1 MDKTTKYMASS
12 IIGAAFTFIIALLIK
27 HSFIVIPN
35 AEAET
40 ILLPTASS
48 IWESLKL
55 IFWPSLLFFMLQFIL
70 FGHKDSDH
78 LPMAAASLA
87 FGVIAAATAYYFLLG
102 ATGTDSIDIALIFGM
117 LTTYVSS
124 YLLMRDGALGSNGAI
139 ITGGVLY
146 ADLIAMFV
154 YFSFRAPEIPIFIG

>member
-27 HSFIVIPN
+27 HAFIVITN
-35 AEAET
+35 AEAEM
-40 ILLPTASS
+40 ILLPTAGS

-70 FGHKDSDH
+70 FGHKDADH

-87 FGVIAAATAYYFLLG
+87 FGMIAAATAYYFLLG
-102 ATGTDSIDIALIFGM
+102 AIGADCVDIALIFGM

-124 YLLMRDGALGSNGAI
+124 YLLMRDGALKSNSAV

-146 ADLIAMFV
+146 TDLIAMFV